1 MGDATAEFFDGLA
14 RRGHEPLLAK
24 TTGSLRVVVAGEGR
38 TERWLVTV
46 DHGDV
51 AVSHRNATADCT
63 VRADR
68 KVFGRVVS
76 GEANAMAAVLRG
88 TLEVEGNPGLLVLF
102 QRLYP
107 GPPNSPKKTGT
118 KTGTTGRR
126 SQ

>member
-24 TTGSLRVVVAGEGR
+24 TTGTLRVELAGGKR

-51 AVSHRNATADCT
+51 SVSRRNAAADCT

-68 KVFGRVVS
+68 ELFGRVAD
-76 GEANAMAAVLRG
+76 GETSAMAAVLRG
-88 TLEVEGNPGLLVLF
+88 ALEVEGDPGLLVLF
-102 QRLYP
+102 QRLFAAP
-107 GPPNSPKKTGT
+107 A
-118 KTGTTGRR
+118 
-126 SQ
+126 Q